1 MYFFREIRLRSFY
14 KVNTINFSNKTVNSN
29 LCTAAWIALA
39 VSIIT
44 PAISLLLNNIHQRKL
59 KKTELKNALIIKQYD
74 EMKNVIIE
82 YHKCVSTKLHMIS
95 AGAISEYELAYRK
108 LFLFVPNE
116 HWETLEKFNKTLL
129 SNIDSA
135 SIQEQYLEITE
146 ILASLLQ
153 ETQRRIPT

>member
-1 MYFFREIRLRSFY
+1 MVSET
-14 KVNTINFSNKTVNSN
+14 NTIDWNAA
-29 LCTAAWIALA
+29 AAWIALA

-59 KKTELKNALIIKQYD
+59 KETELKNALIIKQYD

-153 ETQRRIPT
+153 DTQKQIPT

>member
-1 MYFFREIRLRSFY
+1 MVSET
-14 KVNTINFSNKTVNSN
+14 NTIDWNA
-29 LCTAAWIALA
+29 TAAWIALA

-59 KKTELKNALIIKQYD
+59 KETELKNALIIKQYD

-153 ETQRRIPT
+153 DTQKQIPT

>member
-1 MYFFREIRLRSFY
+1 MVSET
-14 KVNTINFSNKTVNSN
+14 NTIDWNA
-29 LCTAAWIALA
+29 TAAWIALA

-44 PAISLLLNNIHQRKL
+44 PAISLLLNNIHQRKM
-59 KKTELKNALIIKQYD
+59 KETELKNALIIKQYD

-95 AGAISEYELAYRK
+95 AGATSEYELAYRK
-108 LFLFVPNE
+108 LFLFVPSV
-116 HWETLEKFNKTLL
+116 HWETLEKFSKTLL
-129 SNIDSA
+129 SNSDSD

-153 ETQRRIPT
+153 DMQKQIPT

>member
-1 MYFFREIRLRSFY
+1 MVSET
-14 KVNTINFSNKTVNSN
+14 NTIDWNA
-29 LCTAAWIALA
+29 TAAWIALA

>member
-1 MYFFREIRLRSFY
+1 MNYIIAERR
-14 KVNTINFSNKTVNSN
+14 KMNN
-29 LCTAAWIALA
+29 L
-39 VSIIT
+39 V
-44 PAISLLLNNIHQRKL
+44 K
-59 KKTELKNALIIKQYD
+59 
-74 EMKNVIIE
+74 IE
-82 YHKCVSTKLHMIS
+82 YHNCVSTKLHMIS

-129 SNIDSA
+129 SNSDST

-153 ETQRRIPT
+153 DTQKQIPT

>member
-1 MYFFREIRLRSFY
+1 MVSET
-14 KVNTINFSNKTVNSN
+14 NTIDWNA
-29 LCTAAWIALA
+29 TAAWIALA

-108 LFLFVPNE
+108 LFLLVPNE

-153 ETQRRIPT
+153 ETQRRIPS

>member
-1 MYFFREIRLRSFY
+1 MVSET
-14 KVNTINFSNKTVNSN
+14 NTIDWNA
-29 LCTAAWIALA
+29 TAAWIALA

-82 YHKCVSTKLHMIS
+82 YHKCVSKLHMIS

>member
-1 MYFFREIRLRSFY
+1 MVSET
-14 KVNTINFSNKTVNSN
+14 NTIDWNA
-29 LCTAAWIALA
+29 TAAWIALA

-59 KKTELKNALIIKQYD
+59 KETELKNALIIKQYD

>member
-1 MYFFREIRLRSFY
+1 MFALLHLSGISET
-14 KVNTINFSNKTVNSN
+14 NTIDWNA
-29 LCTAAWIALA
+29 TAAWIALA

>member
-1 MYFFREIRLRSFY
+1 M
-14 KVNTINFSNKTVNSN
+14 
-29 LCTAAWIALA
+29 
-39 VSIIT
+39 
-44 PAISLLLNNIHQRKL
+44 LNNIHQRKL
-59 KKTELKNALIIKQYD
+59 KETELKNALIIKQYD

-153 ETQRRIPT
+153 DTQKQIPT

>member
-1 MYFFREIRLRSFY
+1 MPTLT
-14 KVNTINFSNKTVNSN
+14 VCNTEWANTV
-29 LCTAAWIALA
+29 TAAWIALA

-59 KKTELKNALIIKQYD
+59 KETELKNALIIKQYD

-153 ETQRRIPT
+153 DTQKQIPT

>member
-1 MYFFREIRLRSFY
+1 MVSET
-14 KVNTINFSNKTVNSN
+14 NTIDWNA
-29 LCTAAWIALA
+29 TAAWIALA

-59 KKTELKNALIIKQYD
+59 KETELKNALIIKQYD

-116 HWETLEKFNKTLL
+116 H
-129 SNIDSA
+129 
-135 SIQEQYLEITE
+135 
-146 ILASLLQ
+146 
-153 ETQRRIPT
+153 

>member
-1 MYFFREIRLRSFY
+1 MVSET
-14 KVNTINFSNKTVNSN
+14 NTIDWNA
-29 LCTAAWIALA
+29 TAAWIALA

-59 KKTELKNALIIKQYD
+59 KETELKNALIIKQYD

-116 HWETLEKFNKTLL
+116 HRETLEKFNKTLL
-129 SNIDSA
+129 SNSDSA

-153 ETQRRIPT
+153 DTQKQIPT

>member
-1 MYFFREIRLRSFY
+1 MVSET
-14 KVNTINFSNKTVNSN
+14 NTIDWNA
-29 LCTAAWIALA
+29 TAAWIALA

-59 KKTELKNALIIKQYD
+59 KETELKNALIIKQYD

-108 LFLFVPNE
+108 
-116 HWETLEKFNKTLL
+116 
-129 SNIDSA
+129 
-135 SIQEQYLEITE
+135 
-146 ILASLLQ
+146 
-153 ETQRRIPT
+153 